1 MKKSQINLE
10 NLEKDL
16 NKAFNILSS
25 FENLEEINEEKI
37 KEKISKL
44 KKEYTQLKEK
54 IKIKYKDYMD
64 TKN

>member
-44 KKEYTQLKEK
+44 KKEIETN
-54 IKIKYKDYMD
+54 YKDYLD
-64 TKN
+64 IQQ

>member
-25 FENLEEINEEKI
+25 FENLEEINEEK
-37 KEKISKL
+37 KEKINKL
-44 KKEYTQLKEK
+44 KKEIE
-54 IKIKYKDYMD
+54 IKYKDYLD
-64 TKN
+64 IKK

>member
-44 KKEYTQLKEK
+44 KKEIE
-54 IKIKYKDYMD
+54 IKYKDYLD
-64 TKN
+64 IKK

>member
-25 FENLEEINEEKI
+25 FENLEEINEEK
-37 KEKISKL
+37 KEKINKL
-44 KKEYTQLKEK
+44 KKEIE
-54 IKIKYKDYMD
+54 IK
-64 TKN
+64 

>member
-25 FENLEEINEEKI
+25 FENLEEINEEK
-37 KEKISKL
+37 KQKINKL
-44 KKEYTQLKEK
+44 KKEIE
-54 IKIKYKDYMD
+54 IKYKDYLD
-64 TKN
+64 IKK

>member
-25 FENLEEINEEKI
+25 FENLEEINEEK
-37 KEKISKL
+37 KEKIDKL
-44 KKEYTQLKEK
+44 KKEIET
-54 IKIKYKDYMD
+54 KYKDYLD
-64 TKN
+64 IKK